1 MNKRDDFSQKT
12 IDRLCE
18 RVGGKCSNPNC
29 RRETK
34 GPHSNPQKRV
44 SIGEAAHITAA
55 ADIENKSLRDRLI
68 VEFINARKIY
78 KFFEGLQASDELL
91 LAQIKTQVIMYVSIQ
106 EAVVNYLLFELF
118 EETNT
123 VKNLLFQ
130 ERLVKIGIPGHKLE
144 KIAKELEH
152 DKKDIIPCYNKVQ
165 TVDKTKIRY
174 EQKVAALLELNLIS
188 EGLADDLV
196 KLYEY
201 RNTVHI
207 EAEMK
212 KKLVYDLS
220 MGELAYRRVEGLSI
234 EVSNALEKLEST

>member
-1 MNKRDDFSQKT
+1 MAFTS
-12 IDRLCE
+12 
-18 RVGGKCSNPNC
+18 
-29 RRETK
+29 ETK
-34 GPHSNPQKRV
+34 KELENYISGHLPNKEWYESHFYPF
-44 SIGEAAHITAA
+44 
-55 ADIENKSLRDRLI
+55 IENKSLRDRLI

-130 ERLVKIGIPGHKLE
+130 DRLVKIGIPGHKLE

-152 DKKDIIPCYNKVQ
+152 DKKDIIPCYNKVKA
-165 TVDKTKIRY
+165 VDKTKIRY